1 MPSVGMRRSTRVFGT
16 RVLRSGRRLW
26 TEPHEGGKNVRAV
39 HGENKFPELLD
50 HSADGGGRHR
60 ELWLEDETGALLEV
74 SAELK
79 IQERET
85 DGMERKNVDG
95 RFGIVYQRKRKRKR
109 AELATAEIVEDGRFA
124 KKYARKQWR
133 KRRRVSESYG
143 DFGGLCYSHWTR
155 GLSIVVNESSYDCY
169 HWVTCFLA
177 TLLSYMTR
185 VRIGMRQLSLFM
197 LSRPMCDA
205 YSSRMLFLQDPV
217 PDGKPCVCIVTGWRS
232 TMPLFSI
239 NIFASPPFFMHIQTS
254 MFLRSVGLNCL
265 LDRQCVGDE
274 EVIDLADDDEQPS
287 VQLLRDD
294 HECAHEASEM
304 LMGSE
309 ISHPTVAASDNDTP
323 GGKLLVQSPVG
334 FPKSGLR
341 NLQLRNSR
349 SIQKRRSSLRR
360 KRGRPPSAFRSQKG
374 KGALASELFR
384 IRHDSSQFPAASPS
398 RLHRSPDTRRSAT
411 NTRELKSA
419 TRAATQDICASSC
432 SANLLITDTDKCYRV
447 EGATVALETSASKQ
461 WLLSV
466 TKDGAKQCSL
476 VAQKAMRPSSSNRF
490 THAVLWAG
498 DSSFKLEFP
507 DKQDWL
513 VFKELYKECSDRNM
527 QSAAATTAIP
537 IPGVQEVAVS
547 NDPYVPFVR
556 PESYITF
563 KNDELIRALMKNTAN
578 YDMDSED
585 EEWLG
590 KLKSEFYG
598 GNEGQEFITSENF
611 ELVID
616 ALEKYIHS
624 NPDEHVD
631 EQAAYEF
638 CMHLERKEVIEA
650 IYKYWTRKR
659 KQKRSALVRVF
670 QLYQPRRN
678 QLIPKSVLRKKR
690 SFKRQASQGGRGK
703 QRPIL
708 KAIAAEQDALQQ
720 KNNVHKLQEAKVAA
734 NKYEDLA
741 SQKRQRAQML
751 MENADLATYKAM
763 MALRIAEA
771 AEADETPERAVP
783 LFLDW
788 NDGQ

>member
-39 HGENKFPELLD
+39 HGENKFSELLD
-50 HSADGGGRHR
+50 HTADGGGRHR
-60 ELWLEDETGALLEV
+60 ELWLEDETGASLEV
-74 SAELK
+74 SAKPKME
-79 IQERET
+79 ERET
-85 DGMERKNVDG
+85 DGMEEKNVDM
-95 RFGIVYQRKRKRKR
+95 RFGIVYIRKRKR
-109 AELATAEIVEDGRFA
+109 AELTTAEIVEDVRFA
-124 KKYARKQWR
+124 KKYARKQRR
-133 KRRRVSESYG
+133 KRCRVSESYG
-143 DFGGLCYSHWTR
+143 DCGGLWYSVRTR
-155 GLSIVVNESSYDCY
+155 GLAIAVNESSYDCY
-169 HWVTCFLA
+169 YWVTCFVT
-177 TLLSYMTR
+177 TLLSYMAR
-185 VRIGMRQLSLFM
+185 VRIGMRQLSSFM
-197 LSRPMCDA
+197 LSRPICDA
-205 YSSRMLFLQDPV
+205 YSSRGILFLQDPITAA
-217 PDGKPCVCIVTGWRS
+217 KPCVCIVTGSGS
-232 TMPLFSI
+232 TMPLFSV
-239 NIFASPPFFMHIQTS
+239 NIFANPPFFMHIQTS
-254 MFLRSVGLNCL
+254 MFLRSVGSDCL
-265 LDRQCVGDE
+265 LDRQCENDE
-274 EVIDLADDDEQPS
+274 ELINLADDAEHDFVE
-287 VQLLRDD
+287 LLRDD
-294 HECAHEASEM
+294 QEFAHEASEM
-304 LMGSE
+304 LTGSE
-309 ISHPTVAASDNDTP
+309 ISRHSVAASDNDTT
-323 GGKLLVQSPVG
+323 GGRLLGQSPVG
-334 FPKSGLR
+334 FHKSGLR

-384 IRHDSSQFPAASPS
+384 IRHDSSQFPAASPN
-398 RLHRSPDTRRSAT
+398 RLHRSPDTRKSAT
-411 NTRELKSA
+411 NIREPKSA
-419 TRAATQDICASSC
+419 TRAATQDVYATSC
-432 SANLLITDTDKCYRV
+432 SVNLLVTDTDKCYRV

-476 VAQKAMRPSSSNRF
+476 IAQKAMRPSSSNRF
-490 THAVLWAG
+490 THAVLWSG

-507 DKQDWL
+507 NKQDWL

-537 IPGVQEVAVS
+537 IPGVQEIAVP
-547 NDPYVPFVR
+547 NDQYVPFVR

-578 YDMDSED
+578 YDMDSDD
-585 EEWLG
+585 EEWLE
-590 KLKSEFYG
+590 KLKSESYG
-598 GNEGQEFITSENF
+598 GNEWQGFIPSENF

-616 ALEKYIHS
+616 TLEKYIHS

-631 EQAAYEF
+631 EHAAYDI

-650 IYKYWTRKR
+650 IYKYWIRKR

-670 QLYQPRRN
+670 QLYQPRRS
-678 QLIPKSVLRKKR
+678 QVIPKSVLRKKR

-720 KNNVHKLQEAKVAA
+720 KNNVHKLQEAKAAA

-741 SQKRQRAQML
+741 IQKRQRAQML

-771 AEADETPERAVP
+771 AEADETRERAAS
-783 LFLDW
+783 LFL
-788 NDGQ
+788 G